1 MMFIRENNLPKI
13 KDEAYVINLNEYKS
27 IGTHCR
33 ALYVNGD
40 NVIYFN
46 GFGVEHISKEIKKF
60 IGKKYHNIY
69 F

>member
-27 IGTHCR
+27 IETHCR